1 MINMIQKGNFLLMEK
16 SEFKDWLDKQKIT
29 RTINKL
35 QVHHTASPNYAT
47 RKMANGIAQQDH
59 FRCLEG
65 MRDFHVKENGWSA
78 TGQNLTIFEDGC
90 VALSLDRDLNQTPA
104 GIGYA
109 NSGMICIEN
118 IGNFDINGDKMTNK
132 QREAIVHVYACLAN
146 KLNIKVNT
154 DNIVYHAWYKAD
166 GTRLS
171 DYIKGQSKKTCPGTA
186 FFGDGNTIAAAKKSF
201 LPLIQTELDRLN
213 KKSEPLP
220 PASPDIPTKIIFTGD
235 NAVIDGFMRNGSNYV
250 PASTLRDKLGD
261 SLDWNNA
268 SKVLKINGTQVQTI
282 MLDGVNYVSAQSVIA
297 LGHKATPDTINK
309 KLYVSK

>member
-1 MINMIQKGNFLLMEK
+1 MIQKGNFLLMEK
-16 SEFKDWLDKQKIT
+16 SEFKDWLEKQKVT

-35 QVHHTASPNYAT
+35 QVHHTASPNYTT
-47 RKMANGIAQQDH
+47 RKMVNGVAQQDH
-59 FRCLEG
+59 FKCLEG
-65 MRDFHVKENGWSA
+65 MRDFHIKDNGWSA

-90 VALSLDRDLNQTPA
+90 IALSLDRDLNQTPA

-118 IGNFDINGDKMTNK
+118 IGNFDVGGDKMTDK
-132 QREAIVHVYACLAN
+132 QKEAIIHVYACLAN

-166 GTRLS
+166 GTRLH

-186 FFGDGNTIAAAKKSF
+186 FFGGNTVASAKKNF
-201 LPLIQTELDRLN
+201 IPLIQVELDRLN
-213 KKSEPLP
+213 KKPEQVVTP
-220 PASPDIPTKIIFTGD
+220 PSPTSDIPTKIIFTVD
-235 NAVIDGFMRNGSNYV
+235 NSVENGFMRNGSNYI

-261 SLDWNNA
+261 VLDWNNTA
-268 SKVLKINGTQVQTI
+268 KTLKINGQQVTTI

-297 LGHKATPDTINK
+297 LGHKVTPDTANK